1 MITITVIAAVIG
13 TTELILE
20 ALNNKERHQ
29 NDRNHRKTHLY
40 DLLME
45 PLKGCKGLNIYRHDL
60 MQRVMSMPD
69 LEVRERLEHLRRLDQ
84 TNY

>member
-1 MITITVIAAVIG
+1 MTG
-13 TTELILE
+13 TT
-20 ALNNKERHQ
+20 AKA
-29 NDRNHRKTHLY
+29 HLY

-45 PLKGCKGLNIYRHDL
+45 PLKDCKGLNIYRHDL

-69 LEVRERLEHLRRLDQ
+69 LEVRKRLEHLRRLDQ

>member
-1 MITITVIAAVIG
+1 MTG
-13 TTELILE
+13 TT
-20 ALNNKERHQ
+20 AKA
-29 NDRNHRKTHLY
+29 HLY

-45 PLKGCKGLNIYRHDL
+45 PLKGCKDLNIYRHDL

-69 LEVRERLEHLRRLDQ
+69 LEVRECLEHLRRLDQ

>member
-1 MITITVIAAVIG
+1 MTG
-13 TTELILE
+13 TT
-20 ALNNKERHQ
+20 AKA
-29 NDRNHRKTHLY
+29 HLY

-60 MQRVMSMPD
+60 MQRVISMPD

-84 TNY
+84 TKY

>member
-1 MITITVIAAVIG
+1 
-13 TTELILE
+13 
-20 ALNNKERHQ
+20 
-29 NDRNHRKTHLY
+29 
-40 DLLME
+40 ME

-84 TNY
+84 TND

>member
-1 MITITVIAAVIG
+1 MTG
-13 TTELILE
+13 TT
-20 ALNNKERHQ
+20 AKA
-29 NDRNHRKTHLY
+29 HLY

-69 LEVRERLEHLRRLDQ
+69 LEVRERL
-84 TNY
+84 

>member
-1 MITITVIAAVIG
+1 MTG
-13 TTELILE
+13 TT
-20 ALNNKERHQ
+20 A
-29 NDRNHRKTHLY
+29 KTHLY

>member
-1 MITITVIAAVIG
+1 MTG
-13 TTELILE
+13 TT
-20 ALNNKERHQ
+20 AKA
-29 NDRNHRKTHLY
+29 HLY

-84 TNY
+84 TNYWSNEERSGLIKDFL